1 MRHGEEPA
9 RERSPRMTQAEY
21 LVRVGIDWASESHQI
36 CILDKDGNRTEH
48 PVPHTSAGLMALATE
63 LAALN
68 PEDPGRVAVAIE
80 VPRGPVVDTLLE
92 RGMHVFSLN
101 PKQLDRFRDRHTVAG
116 AKDDRRDAFVLADSL
131 RTDRPAFRRVRPDQ
145 PRVVELRELSR
156 VEDDLGEELRRLSNR
171 LREQLHRFF
180 PQPLTLCPA
189 ADDPWFWALLD
200 RAPTPAHA
208 QRLSAKTVAAV
219 LKVYRVRRF
228 TVATIRE
235 ALQTAALHVVPGTV
249 EAARP
254 LALHSGH
261 RQQVADTV
269 LNRR

>member
-1 MRHGEEPA
+1 M
-9 RERSPRMTQAEY
+9 
-21 LVRVGIDWASESHQI
+21 
-36 CILDKDGNRTEH
+36 
-48 PVPHTSAGLMALATE
+48 
-63 LAALN
+63 
-68 PEDPGRVAVAIE
+68 
-80 VPRGPVVDTLLE
+80 
-92 RGMHVFSLN
+92 
-101 PKQLDRFRDRHTVAG
+101 
-116 AKDDRRDAFVLADSL
+116 
-131 RTDRPAFRRVRPDQ
+131 
-145 PRVVELRELSR
+145 
-156 VEDDLGEELRRLSNR
+156 GEELRRLSNR

>member
-92 RGMHVFSLN
+92 RGLHVFALN
-101 PKQLDRFRDRHTVAG
+101 PKATGPLPRSPY
-116 AKDDRRDAFVLADSL
+116 RRG
-131 RTDRPAFRRVRPDQ
+131 RQGRPPGCLP
-145 PRVVELRELSR
+145 PR
-156 VEDDLGEELRRLSNR
+156 
-171 LREQLHRFF
+171 
-180 PQPLTLCPA
+180 
-189 ADDPWFWALLD
+189 
-200 RAPTPAHA
+200 
-208 QRLSAKTVAAV
+208 
-219 LKVYRVRRF
+219 
-228 TVATIRE
+228 
-235 ALQTAALHVVPGTV
+235 
-249 EAARP
+249 
-254 LALHSGH
+254 
-261 RQQVADTV
+261 
-269 LNRR
+269 

>member
-36 CILDKDGNRTEH
+36 CILAKDGNRTEH

-92 RGMHVFSLN
+92 RGLHVFALN

-116 AKDDRRDAFVLADSL
+116 AKDDRRDAFVLADAL
-131 RTDRPAFRRVRPDQ
+131 RTDLRAFRRLDVKAPTVIQ
-145 PRVVELRELSR
+145 LREMSR
-156 VEDDLGEELRRLSNR
+156 LHADLVDEQGRLANR
-171 LREQLHRFF
+171 LREQLWRF
-180 PQPLTLCPA
+180 
-189 ADDPWFWALLD
+189 
-200 RAPTPAHA
+200 
-208 QRLSAKTVAAV
+208 V
-219 LKVYRVRRF
+219 
-228 TVATIRE
+228 
-235 ALQTAALHVVPGTV
+235 
-249 EAARP
+249 
-254 LALHSGH
+254 
-261 RQQVADTV
+261 
-269 LNRR
+269 